1 MLFAVTSGDSG
12 VVAVGET
19 DDTVAGARPLI
30 QRLSNG
36 SFVNVSVPSSAG
48 SIFTSL
54 WGVTETHGTVWAV
67 GTFED
72 VASGN
77 NQPLVLRGDGTS
89 FNVVNGP
96 TPNGSAGSD
105 IIGGAAATG
114 DTVWAVGLYDTG
126 GNRLTLAQSHK
137 EP

>member
-1 MLFAVTSGDSG
+1 V
-12 VVAVGET
+12 
-19 DDTVAGARPLI
+19 
-30 QRLSNG
+30 
-36 SFVNVSVPSSAG
+36 SAG

-54 WGVTETHGTVWAV
+54 WGVTESQDTVWAV

-77 NQPLVLRGDGTS
+77 NEPLILRGDGGS
-89 FNVVNGP
+89 FSVVNGP
-96 TPNGSAGSD
+96 NPSGGAGSD
-105 IIGGAAATG
+105 ILASVAAVG

-126 GNRLTLAQSHK
+126 GNRLTLAQRHH